1 VAVAR
6 TLGRQERGRIAYV
19 ITTAGPQPA
28 EGPHAA
34 LDYEHYLDKQV
45 GAVAEPVLTLLGLDL
60 DEVLGTAKQLR
71 LF

>member
-1 VAVAR
+1 M
-6 TLGRQERGRIAYV
+6 

-28 EGPHAA
+28 EAPQAP

-45 GAVAEPVLTLLGLDL
+45 GAVAEPVLALLGLDPA
-60 DEVLGTAKQLR
+60 EFPGAGKQLR